1 MAKYLP
7 RNVSEF
13 CRSRASDETSFFYL
27 IEVVTFWGKTSVIP
41 PLTSAMHEFIRSEC
55 CNPRVT
61 FQLEKPSGFVLSLR
75 ALWKLEVHPHFPACV
90 HSSLTMLMFSDL
102 GGILHFSFRS
112 GRGRKLSGDQ
122 ITLPTTVDYSS
133 VPKQTEVEDW
143 TSWDEE
149 APTSVKIEGGNG
161 NVSTQQNASEQLEPD
176 YFKDMTPTIRKTQKI
191 VIKKREP
198 LHFGVPDGNAG
209 FSSRLAATQ
218 DIPFIHQSPE
228 LGDLDTWQENT
239 NAWEEEE
246 DAAWQAEEVL
256 RQQKIA
262 EREKRAAEQQRKKM
276 EKEAQRL
283 MKKEQNKIGVK
294 LS

>member
-1 MAKYLP
+1 MRVAIPRKTKTFIMAITQFRLFKICTCLAA
-7 RNVSEF
+7 VL
-13 CRSRASDETSFFYL
+13 SFFKRL
-27 IEVVTFWGKTSVIP
+27 ICRT
-41 PLTSAMHEFIRSEC
+41 
-55 CNPRVT
+55 
-61 FQLEKPSGFVLSLR
+61 
-75 ALWKLEVHPHFPACV
+75 
-90 HSSLTMLMFSDL
+90 
-102 GGILHFSFRS
+102 

-133 VPKQTEVEDW
+133 VPKQSEVEDW
-143 TSWDEE
+143 TSWDED

-161 NVSTQQNASEQLEPD
+161 SVANQQNGLEEMEPD

-191 VIKKREP
+191 IIKKREP
-198 LHFGVPDGNAG
+198 LNFGNQDGTAG

-218 DIPFIHQSPE
+218 DVPFIHQSPE
-228 LGDLDTWQENT
+228 LGDLETWQENR

-246 DAAWQAEEVL
+246 DASWQAEEVL